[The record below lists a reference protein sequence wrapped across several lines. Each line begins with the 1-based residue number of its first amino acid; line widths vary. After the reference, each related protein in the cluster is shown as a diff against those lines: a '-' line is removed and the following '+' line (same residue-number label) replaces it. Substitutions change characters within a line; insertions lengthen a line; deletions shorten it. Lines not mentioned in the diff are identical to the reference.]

1 MWLFTY
7 QRVVSCWRHP
17 DTIAAELTWPL
28 RATCLRWRSVYVLVE
43 HIPSGVLAIT
53 RPRAGRHNPVI
64 WNELSPPHFSIF
76 FHLFLILRR
85 CSDVVTWVL
94 SKISDPNS
102 SGLVDVPRQVRPDTK
117 RFGAWL
123 MPCTRPW
130 CLPPGRK
137 RGDFWHF
144 GPNKHGDLFFLPP
157 KDRGEFGPT
166 TVLMGFVFFVGYL
179 DGDWTSKTLA
189 NILYNWCE
197 VWSQRFLSLF
207 CPNFGAST
215 TGEMD
220 SDTPCIAWPQRGL
233 YSGLRPHPGSW
244 FQSLDSCASWPFNEK
259 KWGDVHEGTWAQII
273 ASYCIILNGE
283 GLKHNSGEITPVS
296 WTKKIR
302 TSETMWGFP

>member
-1 MWLFTY
+1 MVISHSYVAVY

-166 TVLMGFVFFVGYL
+166 TVLMGFVFLL
-179 DGDWTSKTLA
+179 D
-189 NILYNWCE
+189 ILMGIEPAKHWQTFCTTDVKCE
-197 VWSQRFLSLF
+197 ARDF
-207 CPNFGAST
+207 CPFFVQISEHRPLVKWIRIPHALHDPSVVSIRGFVLIQEVDSKASIHALAGHST
-215 TGEMD
+215 KRNGGMSMKEHG
-220 SDTPCIAWPQRGL
+220 PK
-233 YSGLRPHPGSW
+233 
-244 FQSLDSCASWPFNEK
+244 SL
-259 KWGDVHEGTWAQII
+259 HHI
-273 ASYCIILNGE
+273 ASYWMV
-283 GLKHNSGEITPVS
+283 KD
-296 WTKKIR
+296 
-302 TSETMWGFP
+302 